1 MTRHGRAAAAAAAA
15 TATGRRVSLGQC
27 MSDGWGLRVGATE
40 SGFKIQAGGL
50 DDGWG
55 VPPHRTTEQMR
66 RLWAQNAGVE
76 RVGTSVWGRLVT
88 TAQQAEW
95 AFQAE
100 SRRMMLEGRG
110 IWKPEHSKPLLELCA
125 GQVFRSVPAHS
136 CLFACT
142 HICMYMYSLVRVPR
156 RRDIFEDVYGPGV
169 QRLCSAPCL
178 WHRPDCQMLTSPCH
192 TSPFL
197 SQKRSQKLR

>member
-1 MTRHGRAAAAAAAA
+1 
-15 TATGRRVSLGQC
+15 
-27 MSDGWGLRVGATE
+27 MSRCHRMSSFDDGWGAPRISTADDNGWRAAGA
-40 SGFKIQAGGL
+40 

-55 VPPHRTTEQMR
+55 VPPHQRAEQMR
-66 RLWAQNAGVE
+66 RVWPQHTGVKM
-76 RVGTSVWGRLVT
+76 RRVWGRLVTTAQQDDGWGAT

-110 IWKPEHSKPLLELCA
+110 MWKPEHSKPLLELCA
-125 GQVFRSVPAHS
+125 GQVFRSVHAHS

-156 RRDIFEDVYGPGV
+156 RRDIFEY
-169 QRLCSAPCL
+169 
-178 WHRPDCQMLTSPCH
+178 
-192 TSPFL
+192 
-197 SQKRSQKLR
+197 